1 MRKPRIL
8 LADEHELVLAGL
20 RALLEPHYDLVAT
33 TNDGLSAV
41 REARRLHP
49 DLILM
54 DVALSGISGLETG
67 QRLRQQ
73 QPQVKFLY
81 LSVYGDKEY
90 VEEALR
96 IGASGYVLKGSDLGE
111 LFRAMEFVLAGKQY
125 VSPQLSYR
133 KQPPIIPLI
142 RASSFSQC
150 CWHHS

>member
-54 DVALSGISGLETG
+54 DIDLSGISGLETG

-81 LSVYGDKEY
+81 LSLYGDKEY

-96 IGASGYVLKGSDLGE
+96 IGASGYVLKGSGLGA
-111 LFRAMEFVLAGKQY
+111 LFRAIEFVLAGKQY
-125 VSPQLSYR
+125 VSPELSFR
-133 KQPPIIPLI
+133 N
-142 RASSFSQC
+142 S
-150 CWHHS
+150 

>member
-8 LADEHELVLAGL
+8 LAEEHELVLAGL

-33 TNDGLSAV
+33 ANDGLSAV

-54 DVALSGISGLETG
+54 DVALPGISGLETG

-81 LSVYGDKEY
+81 LSLYGDKEY

-125 VSPQLSYR
+125 VSPGLSS
-133 KQPPIIPLI
+133 L
-142 RASSFSQC
+142 SQTATD
-150 CWHHS
+150 HSAHPA